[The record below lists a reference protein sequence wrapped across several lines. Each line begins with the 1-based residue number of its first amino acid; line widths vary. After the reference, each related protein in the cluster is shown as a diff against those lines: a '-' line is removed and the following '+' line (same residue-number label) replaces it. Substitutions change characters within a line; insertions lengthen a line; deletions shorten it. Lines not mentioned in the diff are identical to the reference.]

1 MVAPEVLR
9 EYLRAALDA
18 HEDIGAI
25 ILKMTND
32 DVVRNLF
39 AEGVEG
45 KTRWRLTSSPRR

>member
-1 MVAPEVLR
+1 MVALEVLR
-9 EYLRAALDA
+9 ENLGAALDA